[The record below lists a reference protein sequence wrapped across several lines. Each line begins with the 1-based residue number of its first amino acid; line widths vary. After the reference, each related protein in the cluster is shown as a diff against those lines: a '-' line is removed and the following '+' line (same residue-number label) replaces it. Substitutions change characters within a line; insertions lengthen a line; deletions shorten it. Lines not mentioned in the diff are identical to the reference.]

1 MQFKLSMGVL
11 PHQTPAAFDCASGN
25 KHSKNALIKVRTLGC
40 LQVKHNTINSLIF
53 TDAGLWGILHAQHCQ
68 YTAQQRANIYWF
80 GSQNCPH
87 QSENAWMFAGGSLGQ
102 TLCLQ
107 LQC

>member
-1 MQFKLSMGVL
+1 MFELL
-11 PHQTPAAFDCASGN
+11 
-25 KHSKNALIKVRTLGC
+25 
-40 LQVKHNTINSLIF
+40 HNTINGLIF
-53 TDAGLWGILHAQHCQ
+53 TDAGLWETHRAQRCQ

-102 TLCLQ
+102 TS
-107 LQC
+107 

>member
-1 MQFKLSMGVL
+1 MFELL
-11 PHQTPAAFDCASGN
+11 
-25 KHSKNALIKVRTLGC
+25 
-40 LQVKHNTINSLIF
+40 HNTINGLIF
-53 TDAGLWGILHAQHCQ
+53 TDAELWGTHHAQRCQ

-87 QSENAWMFAGGSLGQ
+87 QSENIHPVAGGSLGQ